1 MIKLFHAK
9 GSRSVRIIWLFEEL
23 ELDYELI
30 HIESGK
36 LNPDFIEASPFAKLP
51 AIKDADLLLSESVAI
66 VQYILMK
73 YGEGRL
79 HPETHSEDYA
89 YYLHWLNFGE
99 STLVLPIVDIL
110 KNTMFRPEEH
120 RHQYSVDSAV
130 QSFEQLIKTMDPILS
145 QQDFLVGN
153 QFTAADIINGYTLRL
168 ASNLKLLNDVEG
180 TKNVCDY
187 YRRLESRAAFQKA
200 ISS

>member
-23 ELDYELI
+23 ELNYELV
-30 HIESGK
+30 HLERNK
-36 LNPDFIEASPFAKLP
+36 PNPDFIEASPFAKLP

-89 YYLHWLNFGE
+89 YYLHL
-99 STLVLPIVDIL
+99 S
-110 KNTMFRPEEH
+110 
-120 RHQYSVDSAV
+120 
-130 QSFEQLIKTMDPILS
+130 LIHI
-145 QQDFLVGN
+145 
-153 QFTAADIINGYTLRL
+153 
-168 ASNLKLLNDVEG
+168 
-180 TKNVCDY
+180 
-187 YRRLESRAAFQKA
+187 
-200 ISS
+200 

>member
-1 MIKLFHAK
+1 
-9 GSRSVRIIWLFEEL
+9 
-23 ELDYELI
+23 
-30 HIESGK
+30 
-36 LNPDFIEASPFAKLP
+36 
-51 AIKDADLLLSESVAI
+51 
-66 VQYILMK
+66 
-73 YGEGRL
+73 
-79 HPETHSEDYA
+79 
-89 YYLHWLNFGE
+89 
-99 STLVLPIVDIL
+99 
-110 KNTMFRPEEH
+110 MFRPEEH
-120 RHQYSVDSAV
+120 RHQYSVDSAI

-168 ASNLKLLNDVEG
+168 ASNLKLLNDAEG